1 MGFPLFRSGKKIGVE
16 YPGVNFLSRPTKF
29 FNEGKL
35 PHCSF
40 TVMPSHQPA
49 LMPFTYALDDFCPT
63 KSLSLF
69 SSSHLYLQHQWSR
82 RREEE
87 NKRKKKKE
95 RKKSG
100 EYQWSTRKEEEKK
113 RKKKEKR
120 KKEKWRASVE

>member
-1 MGFPLFRSGKKIGVE
+1 MILGGMKNIKRKMGFPLFRSGKKIGVE

-82 RREEE
+82 RREEKKKKKVERLDQVPE
-87 NKRKKKKE
+87 NKRKKKK
-95 RKKSG
+95 
-100 EYQWSTRKEEEKK
+100 K
-113 RKKKEKR
+113 R
-120 KKEKWRASVE
+120 VD